1 MKPAV
6 EMPSA
11 NVIEAVQVVGNKGS
25 FGEGATGS
33 HTKISVKAGEK
44 FRLKKA
50 GADSIA
56 DDVIALKEGDTLS
69 LQYADGTQISLE
81 GFYTSPGAE
90 IELSLDNGASHTIAS
105 TDTGTTLS
113 NGSSLVY
120 SHGNTTTLMGMVSQN
135 ETLQTALANNT
146 SLAHLDRYAQVAT
159 GVATDA
165 VAGGAGAGTAATVET
180 AGGLFAGMSTGAMVG
195 LGALGV
201 GVVAVAAGGGGGGS
215 SAPSAPADTT
225 APVLTG
231 VLAHGVSK
239 TVVLTYGETLDASHP
254 PLSTSFTIT
263 TGGVANVV
271 TAVAVSGSTVTLTLT
286 SAFSAG
292 DAVVISYNGSG
303 VNAIQ
308 DASGND
314 AVAIAS
320 LSSGAVA
327 DGYVRGAQIWIDT
340 NHDGVQDYNTGLTT
354 DESGNFFLPPGTP
367 SGSIVAI
374 GGVNI
379 DTGVENTMPLRAPEG
394 STVINPLTTLVQA
407 IIQANPSTSIAD
419 ASTSVVTALGLTAGT
434 NLTTYDPIE
443 AAQSSDPTVAANAL
457 VAQQAAATVAT
468 IITLAAESA
477 ADSTAATTATN
488 TIISNIVTQI
498 QASETST
505 VVLDLGD
512 STTISNMTA
521 GVTLSD
527 EVQSAIAD
535 ASTAIQ
541 AATVLSE
548 ITTAQSVALDTV
560 AVSASTITATAITAD
575 TTPAIKI
582 NLTTTSTDGTA
593 AISGDTVLLKA
604 DGVQIA
610 SSTLSELDIA
620 RGYITLN
627 SPVLSE
633 GVHAIS
639 AVIVDQAGNISAPYP
654 SVNVTVDT
662 TPTTP
667 STINRIA
674 TDDIINLVEKTAG
687 VVLSGT
693 IASGSTVTV
702 EGNAATVTGTSWS
715 YTLTAGDYTAMGE
728 GTETIDVRVTAAN
741 ATFADSTRNI
751 TIDTITPTAP
761 TINAVSTDSAINT
774 AEKNGTVTISG
785 TAEANALITL
795 TLGAGNIHAVTTNGS
810 GAWTY
815 TLTEADYT
823 SIGSGTT
830 ITATAK
836 DAAGNVSALVSQ
848 AITVDTGAPLL
859 TVNSIATDNIINS
872 AEKAAT
878 VTVTGV
884 NEAGA
889 TVTVNGA
896 SATVTGT
903 TWSYTL
909 TSGDYT
915 AMGEG
920 SETLTIVTTDAAGN
934 ATTRTKTINIDTT
947 IATPTAVLTTDSGT
961 SATDDI
967 TNSAALTFSSK
978 AADVT
983 RTFTVDAGSASAT
996 YVAPTA
1002 DGSHTVTVTDTDTA
1016 GNTATVAKT
1025 FTLDTT
1031 IATPTAVLTT
1041 DSGTSATDD
1050 ITNSAALTFNTAA
1063 VDVTRSF
1070 VVDGGSASAIY
1081 VAPTTEGS
1089 HTVVVTDTDT
1099 AGNTATLTKT
1109 LMIDTIAPTFTS
1121 GTTTT
1126 VSENTTTAVYTAVA
1140 TGDATYS
1147 LGGTDAALFNVDSVS
1162 GAVTF
1167 KVAPDYENPTDAG
1180 TNNTYDITVTAT
1192 DTAGNTSN
1200 QAVAIT
1206 VQNVDVTVNNVAT
1219 DNIISAAE
1227 KATGVTLTGNNE
1239 PGISVVTVNGQN
1251 ATVNGT
1257 SWSYA
1262 LDTAAITAMGEG
1274 SEILTI
1280 VSGGTTITK
1289 DITVDTVA
1297 PIITMNPATADN
1309 ILNALENSNPI
1320 KTITGTTTAQDGQ
1333 VVTYKVDGIAKG
1345 TGIVSGGAWSVTFAA
1360 IAPFL
1365 SDGAHIRSAEV
1376 SDTAGNIAIVSSD
1389 FTVDAAAPTITISAI
1404 TADDI
1409 LNTAEVAAGGAIS
1422 GTTTAEDGRIVTV
1435 KINGFDLGTAT
1446 VSSGAWSFPVS
1457 ASDLGTLTQGSYS
1470 ITADVS
1476 DTAGNPAV
1484 QATHSFSVDSVAPT
1498 GTISNASFDNI
1509 LNATENVAGSKTI
1522 TGTSDAENGST
1533 VVVKIDGNIKGT
1545 TTVTGGAWSLTYTT
1559 TGVLSDGTHTR
1570 SAEITD
1576 LAGNVGIVSKTF
1588 TADTVVSALGYTLS
1602 SGTATVSNLEVGA
1615 TWEYQIDGGSFFAG
1629 TGNTFAISTV
1639 GSHTFSIRQTDSAG
1653 NVSTISNGV
1662 SADGG
1667 NPPPNYTPYT
1677 MINNNTLL
1685 IAKGQALNIDLQNYV
1700 SDPDGDTVTITVNSS
1715 TLPTGL
1721 SISNGIITGS
1731 TTATSGSLNV
1741 TLDDGHGGISTQT
1754 INLAAID
1761 MPSSMAYV
1769 YGAAATIDS
1778 TTNFFGVDSYDLG
1791 IWSLS
1796 IGDVVSG
1803 STTEGSFASYN
1814 YANGAYVADTNDAGN
1829 FDVVS
1834 TTATGVTLTHSG
1846 TTETVVFSDAKA
1858 VTSVDGVVTTG
1869 LNSVTATWTVTAQ
1882 TNTVATATDWWTE
1895 NYTYWDQSLN
1905 NGQGGQAP
1913 ITTLTGLRDAFVS
1926 PNWGGDV
1933 YINENTRVNLVGTTG
1948 ATSGTLISQVWDG
1961 TYNTYTDQNGLQ
1973 QIDKHTVD
1981 GAAISG
1987 GTWAIETISGVE
1999 YLTVTVPNQG
2009 IHAFKVENG
2018 VLLSTE
2024 IAAAGTS
2031 YSETM
2036 FYGPSLVTFQGVV
2049 IDVIAANAP
2058 IIIGTPFDAVIISS
2072 TLAATETAIT
2082 AFPVGTTFTDGYVT
2096 MVFSSATAGTITE
2109 PNGLVHNLTLANGIA
2124 SASVEGIT
2132 YSYKMLSGSGDM
2144 IILGQ
2149 TDTDLTVEMNGETQG
2164 PPAIWTL
2171 ISTTA
2176 TVDPFPSSGIMTL
2189 WETST
2194 DNFGDQYGTTW
2205 AKTVFDF
2212 TNNTAQD
2219 YFINGTA
2226 DTVQTFTV
2234 DTTTNTMHIAATASN
2249 GRTSD
2254 IQLMGGFNG
2263 FYAFES
2269 HYTESYTW
2277 GQNSA
2282 GGSADMSAY
2291 LVAHSDILW
2300 SENGYDNNNNGTMY
2314 DYGMVTRTNGTVT
2327 GTTDYNSNLAN
2338 HSDST
2343 ENWSS
2348 VSATLSN
2355 GNLVINE
2362 GDRTNTYSIANNEMN
2377 VTQAGTDVFSF
2388 TETNP
2393 FSYTYAYEMNMGNGT
2408 VGVGLH
2414 DAMALNVGDLN
2425 YNHTLYG
2432 IDSAQDTGVNAIT
2445 ITPADVLAQGVSDGL
2460 GHYGIGINKGDN
2472 DSVTLTGWTDTTQ
2485 DVNISGIMYSIYTDN
2500 TQVAQLYISN
2510 SAPL

>member
-1 MKPAV
+1 MKTAV

-11 NVIEAVQVVGNKGS
+11 NVIEAVQIVGNKGS
-25 FGEGATGS
+25 FSEVTTGS

-44 FRLKKA
+44 FRLKKS

-81 GFYTSPGAE
+81 GFYTSQGAE
-90 IELSLDNGASHTIAS
+90 IELFLSDGASHTIES
-105 TDTGTTLS
+105 SDIGITLS
-113 NGSSLVY
+113 DGSSLVY
-120 SHGNTTTLMGMVSQN
+120 SHGNTSTLMGMVSQN

-146 SLAHLDRYAQVAT
+146 SLGHLDRYAELAT

-165 VAGGAGAGTAATVET
+165 TAGGAVAGSATTAAT
-180 AGGLFAGMSTGAMVG
+180 AGGLFTGMSTGVMVG

-215 SAPSAPADTT
+215 SAPAAPADTT

-254 PLSTSFTIT
+254 PLSTSFAIT
-263 TGGVANVV
+263 TGGVANVI
-271 TAVAVSGSTVTLTLT
+271 TAVAVSGTTVTLTLT

-314 AVAIAS
+314 AVAITS

-340 NHDGVQDYNTGLTT
+340 NHDGVQDYNTGITT

-379 DTGVENTMPLRAPEG
+379 DTGVANTMPLRAPEG

-407 IIQANPSTSIAD
+407 IIQANPSTSVSD
-419 ASTSVVTALGLTAGT
+419 ASTSVVAALGLTTGT

-477 ADSTAATTATN
+477 SDSTAATTATN

-512 STTISNMTA
+512 STTMSNMTA
-521 GVTLSD
+521 GVTLSN

-548 ITTAQSVALDTV
+548 ITTAQSVALDTI

-575 TTPAIKI
+575 TTPAIKV
-582 NLTTTSTDGTA
+582 NLNTTSTDGTA

-610 SSTLSELDIA
+610 TATLTEIDVA

-639 AVIVDQAGNISAPYP
+639 AVIVDQAGNIGTPYP

-674 TDDIINLVEKTAG
+674 TDDIINLAEKTAG
-687 VVLSGT
+687 VTLNGT

-702 EGNAATVTGTSWS
+702 EGHAATVTGTSWS
-715 YTLTAGDYTAMGE
+715 YTLTAGDYTVMGE
-728 GTETIDVRVTAAN
+728 GAETIDVRVTAAN

-751 TIDTITPTAP
+751 TIDTIVPTAP
-761 TINAVSTDSAINT
+761 IINAVSIDNAIN
-774 AEKNGTVTISG
+774 ASEKAGAISISG
-785 TAEANALITL
+785 SAEANALITL
-795 TLGAGNIHAVTTNGS
+795 TLGVGNIHAVNADGS
-810 GAWTY
+810 GTWTY
-815 TLTEADYT
+815 ALTAADYT
-823 SIGSGTT
+823 SIGTGTT

-836 DAAGNVSALVSQ
+836 DAAGNVSATASQ

-859 TVNSIATDNIINS
+859 TVNSIASDNIINS
-872 AEKAAT
+872 IEKAAT

-884 NEAGA
+884 NEAGS

-903 TWSYTL
+903 TWSYVLDVSAIGT
-909 TSGDYT
+909 
-915 AMGEG
+915 MGEG

-934 ATTRTKTINIDTT
+934 ATTRTKTINVDTI
-947 IATPTAVLTTDSGT
+947 IATPTTVLTTDSGT
-961 SATDDI
+961 SATDNI
-967 TNSAALTFSSK
+967 TNSAALTFNT
-978 AADVT
+978 AAVDVT
-983 RTFTVDAGSASAT
+983 RSFVVDGGSASAT

-1016 GNTATVAKT
+1016 GNTT
-1025 FTLDTT
+1025 
-1031 IATPTAVLTT
+1031 
-1041 DSGTSATDD
+1041 
-1050 ITNSAALTFNTAA
+1050 
-1063 VDVTRSF
+1063 
-1070 VVDGGSASAIY
+1070 
-1081 VAPTTEGS
+1081 
-1089 HTVVVTDTDT
+1089 
-1099 AGNTATLTKT
+1099 TLTKT
-1109 LMIDTIAPTFTS
+1109 LMIDTIVPTFTS
-1121 GTTTT
+1121 GTTST

-1140 TGDATYS
+1140 TGAATYS

-1162 GAVTF
+1162 GAATF
-1167 KVAPDYENPTDAG
+1167 KVAPDYENPANGNTD
-1180 TNNTYDITVTAT
+1180 NIYDITVTAT

-1200 QAVAIT
+1200 QAIAIT
-1206 VQNVDVTVNNVAT
+1206 VQNVDVTISNVAT
-1219 DNIISAAE
+1219 DNVISAAE
-1227 KATGVTLTGNNE
+1227 KAAGVTLTGNNE
-1239 PGISVVTVNGQN
+1239 PGITSLTVNGAA

-1274 SEILTI
+1274 PETLTI
-1280 VSGGTTITK
+1280 ISGGTTITK
-1289 DITVDTVA
+1289 DITIDTVA
-1297 PIITMNPATADN
+1297 STLSIGDVSTANIINNAEA
-1309 ILNALENSNPI
+1309 LNGGP
-1320 KTITGTTTAQDGQ
+1320 ITGTTNAEDGC
-1333 VVTYKVDGIAKG
+1333 VVTVKVDGTTLG
-1345 TGIVSGGAWSVTFAA
+1345 TTTVTAGVWSFTVGSNLTTLLSQGNHAVT
-1360 IAPFL
+1360 
-1365 SDGAHIRSAEV
+1365 AEV
-1376 SDTAGNIAIVSSD
+1376 SDLAGNPTTATKIFA
-1389 FTVDAAAPTITISAI
+1389 VDTLAPTITISAI
-1404 TADDI
+1404 TTDDI
-1409 LNTAEVAAGGAIS
+1409 LNTAEIAAGGAIS

-1446 VSSGAWSFPVS
+1446 VASGAWSFPVS

-1476 DTAGNPAV
+1476 DTAGNPAI
-1484 QATHSFSVDSVAPT
+1484 QATHTFSVDSVAPT
-1498 GTISNASFDNI
+1498 GTISNASSDNI
-1509 LNATENVAGSKTI
+1509 LNATENVPGNKTV
-1522 TGTSDAENGST
+1522 TGTSVGAETGSAVAFKVDGIEKGTST
-1533 VVVKIDGNIKGT
+1533 VNADGTWTIN
-1545 TTVTGGAWSLTYTT
+1545 YTT
-1559 TGVLSDGTHTR
+1559 TGSLTEGTHTR
-1570 SAEITD
+1570 TAEITD
-1576 LAGNVGIVSKTF
+1576 LAGNVGTVSKTVTVDM
-1588 TADTVVSALGYTLS
+1588 TAPTIASTTPITTNDLDA
-1602 SGTATVSNLEVGA
+1602 SGT
-1615 TWEYQIDGGSFFAG
+1615 Y
-1629 TGNTFAISTV
+1629 
-1639 GSHTFSIRQTDSAG
+1639 SAG
-1653 NVSTISNGV
+1653 DTISIKLSEASIGLTL
-1662 SADGG
+1662 AD
-1667 NPPPNYTPYT
+1667 
-1677 MINNNTLL
+1677 
-1685 IAKGQALNIDLQNYV
+1685 
-1700 SDPDGDTVTITVNSS
+1700 
-1715 TLPTGL
+1715 L
-1721 SISNGIITGS
+1721 SISNMHTLGAGATLS
-1731 TTATSGSLNV
+1731 TTDNITYTITLGSGTDVVEADTITIASGSFTDIALNPSANNIV
-1741 TLDDGHGGISTQT
+1741 YTL
-1754 INLAAID
+1754 
-1761 MPSSMAYV
+1761 
-1769 YGAAATIDS
+1769 ATP
-1778 TTNFFGVDSYDLG
+1778 
-1791 IWSLS
+1791 
-1796 IGDVVSG
+1796 
-1803 STTEGSFASYN
+1803 
-1814 YANGAYVADTNDAGN
+1814 ADT
-1829 FDVVS
+1829 
-1834 TTATGVTLTHSG
+1834 TAPD
-1846 TTETVVFSDAKA
+1846 TVI
-1858 VTSVDGVVTTG
+1858 
-1869 LNSVTATWTVTAQ
+1869 L
-1882 TNTVATATDWWTE
+1882 
-1895 NYTYWDQSLN
+1895 
-1905 NGQGGQAP
+1905 
-1913 ITTLTGLRDAFVS
+1913 
-1926 PNWGGDV
+1926 
-1933 YINENTRVNLVGTTG
+1933 
-1948 ATSGTLISQVWDG
+1948 
-1961 TYNTYTDQNGLQ
+1961 
-1973 QIDKHTVD
+1973 
-1981 GAAISG
+1981 
-1987 GTWAIETISGVE
+1987 
-1999 YLTVTVPNQG
+1999 
-2009 IHAFKVENG
+2009 
-2018 VLLSTE
+2018 
-2024 IAAAGTS
+2024 
-2031 YSETM
+2031 
-2036 FYGPSLVTFQGVV
+2036 
-2049 IDVIAANAP
+2049 
-2058 IIIGTPFDAVIISS
+2058 SS
-2072 TLAATETAIT
+2072 TLTAPEMAIT

-2096 MVFSSATAGTITE
+2096 MVFSSTTAGTITE

-2124 SASVEGIT
+2124 SASVGGTT
-2132 YSYKMLSGSGDM
+2132 YNYKILSGSGDM

-2149 TDTDLTVEMNGETQG
+2149 TDIDLTVEMNGATQG
-2164 PPAIWTL
+2164 PPPIWTL

-2176 TVDPFPSSGIMTL
+2176 AVDPFPSSGIMML
-2189 WETST
+2189 WATST
-2194 DNFGDQYGTTW
+2194 DNFGDQNGATW

-2212 TNNTAQD
+2212 TNHTAQD
-2219 YFINGTA
+2219 YFIDGTA
-2226 DTVQTFTV
+2226 DTIQTFTV
-2234 DTTTNTMHIAATASN
+2234 DTATNTMHIAATASN
-2249 GRTSD
+2249 SRTSD
-2254 IQLMGGFNG
+2254 IQLMGGYNG

-2269 HYTESYTW
+2269 HYTDSYAW

-2291 LVAHSDILW
+2291 LTAHSDILW
-2300 SENGYDNNNNGTMY
+2300 SENGYDNNGNGTLY
-2314 DYGMVTRTNGTVT
+2314 DYGTVTRTSGIISGFTE
-2327 GTTDYNSNLAN
+2327 YASSNAD
-2338 HSDST
+2338 HSGAT
-2343 ENWSS
+2343 ENWSA

-2355 GNLVINE
+2355 GALVIDE
-2362 GDRTNTYSIANNEMN
+2362 GDRTRTYSIVNNEIN
-2377 VTQAGTDVFSF
+2377 ITQVGTEVFSF
-2388 TETNP
+2388 TTANP

-2445 ITPADVLAQGVSDGL
+2445 ITPADVLAQGVSDGQ

-2485 DVNISGIMYSIYTDN
+2485 DVSISGIMYSVYTDN

>member
-1 MKPAV
+1 MKTAI

-11 NVIEAVQVVGNKGS
+11 NVIKAVQAVGSKGS
-25 FGEGATGS
+25 LGEGTTGS

-56 DDVIALKEGDTLS
+56 DDVIAIKAGDALS

-81 GFYTSPGAE
+81 GFYTSQGAE
-90 IELSLDNGASHTIAS
+90 IELSLGDGASHTIES
-105 TDTGTTLS
+105 SDTGTTLS
-113 NGSSLVY
+113 DGSSLVY

-146 SLAHLDRYAQVAT
+146 SLAHLDHYAELAT

-165 VAGGAGAGTAATVET
+165 VAGGAAAGTAASTAT

-201 GVVAVAAGGGGGGS
+201 GAVTVAAGGSGGGS
-215 SAPSAPADTT
+215 SAPAAPSDTT

-263 TGGVANVV
+263 TGSVANGV
-271 TAVAVSGSTVTLTLT
+271 TAVAVSGATVTLTLT
-286 SAFSAG
+286 SAFGAG
-292 DAVVISYNGSG
+292 DVVVISYNGSG
-303 VNAIQ
+303 VSAIQ

-314 AVAIAS
+314 AVAITS

-340 NHDGVQDYNTGLTT
+340 NDDGVQDYNTGITT

-367 SGSIVAI
+367 TGSIVAI

-407 IIQANPSTSIAD
+407 IIQADTTGY
-419 ASTSVVTALGLTAGT
+419 TSVAEASASVVAALGLTITGD
-434 NLTTYDPIE
+434 LTTYDPIE
-443 AAQSSDPTVAANAL
+443 SNNL

-498 QASETST
+498 QSSETST

-527 EVQSAIAD
+527 EVQSAITD

-548 ITTAQSVALDTV
+548 ITTAQSVALDTI

-575 TTPAIKI
+575 TTPAIKV
-582 NLTTTSTDGTA
+582 NLNTTSTDGKA
-593 AISGDTVLLKA
+593 AISGDTVLLKS
-604 DGVQIA
+604 DDIQIA
-610 SSTLSELDIA
+610 SATLSELDIA
-620 RGYITLN
+620 RGYITIN

-654 SVNVTVDT
+654 SVNVAVDT
-662 TPTTP
+662 TSTTP
-667 STINRIA
+667 SAINRVA
-674 TDDIINLVEKTAG
+674 TDDVINSSEKTAG
-687 VVLSGT
+687 VTLSGT

-702 EGNAATVTGTSWS
+702 EGHAATVAGTSWS
-715 YTLTAGDYTAMGE
+715 YTLTAGDYTDMGE
-728 GTETIDVRVTAAN
+728 GDETIDVVVTAAN
-741 ATFADSTRNI
+741 SSTAASTHII
-751 TIDTITPTAP
+751 TIDTITPTTP
-761 TINAVSTDSAINT
+761 TINAVSIDNAIN
-774 AEKNGTVTISG
+774 ASEKAGAISISG
-785 TAEANALITL
+785 SAEANALIIL
-795 TLGAGNIHAVTTNGS
+795 TLGVGNIHAVNADGS

-815 TLTEADYT
+815 ALTAADYT
-823 SIGSGTT
+823 SIGTGTT

-836 DAAGNVSALVSQ
+836 DAAGNVSDMASQ

-859 TVNSIATDNIINS
+859 TVNSIASDNIINS
-872 AEKAAT
+872 TEKAAT

-884 NEAGA
+884 NEAGS
-889 TVTVNGA
+889 TVTVNGI

-903 TWSYTL
+903 TWSYVL
-909 TSGDYT
+909 NASAIS

-934 ATTRTKTINIDTT
+934 ATMRTKTINVDTI

-967 TNSAALTFSSK
+967 TNSAALSFSSK

-996 YVAPTA
+996 YTAPTS

-1016 GNTATVAKT
+1016 GNTAIVTKS

-1031 IATPTAVLTT
+1031 IVAPTATLVS
-1041 DSGTSATDD
+1041 DSGASATDN
-1050 ITNSAALTFNTAA
+1050 ITNSAALIFNTEA

-1070 VVDGGSASAIY
+1070 VVDGGSASATY
-1081 VAPTTEGS
+1081 VVPTADGS
-1089 HTVVVTDTDT
+1089 HNVKVIDTDT
-1099 AGNTATLTKT
+1099 AGNSATLIKT
-1109 LMIDTIAPTFTS
+1109 LVIDTTAPTFTS
-1121 GTTTT
+1121 GTAAT
-1126 VSENTTTAVYTAVA
+1126 VSENTTAAVYTAVA
-1140 TGDATYS
+1140 MGAATYS
-1147 LGGTDAALFNVDSVS
+1147 LGGSDAALFNVDSTS
-1162 GAVTF
+1162 GSVTF
-1167 KVAPDYENPTDAG
+1167 KVAPDYENPTDTG

-1200 QAVAIT
+1200 QSVAIT

-1227 KATGVTLTGNNE
+1227 KAAGVTLSGNNE
-1239 PGISVVTVNGQN
+1239 PGITSLTVNGHS
-1251 ATVNGT
+1251 AAVNGT
-1257 SWSYA
+1257 SWSYT

-1274 SEILTI
+1274 PETLTI

-1289 DITVDTVA
+1289 DIMIDTTAPVIAPINLESVIGMNPTTVNATHILGMQLSGTQSPGDTISISGFASGTKSASTNELNGTWSIPVITGDVIEGANVLTITMTDAVGNSSSTTKTLNVDT
-1297 PIITMNPATADN
+1297 
-1309 ILNALENSNPI
+1309 L
-1320 KTITGTTTAQDGQ
+1320 
-1333 VVTYKVDGIAKG
+1333 
-1345 TGIVSGGAWSVTFAA
+1345 
-1360 IAPFL
+1360 
-1365 SDGAHIRSAEV
+1365 
-1376 SDTAGNIAIVSSD
+1376 
-1389 FTVDAAAPTITISAI
+1389 APTIAISAI
-1404 TADDI
+1404 TSDDI
-1409 LNTAEVAAGGAIS
+1409 LNAAEVAVGGAIS
-1422 GTTTAEDGRIVTV
+1422 GTTTAENGQTVTV
-1435 KINGFDLGTAT
+1435 KVDGVDFGTAT
-1446 VSSGAWSFPVS
+1446 VASGAWSLPVS
-1457 ASDLGTLTQGSYS
+1457 ASTLVMLTQGSHT
-1470 ITADVS
+1470 IAADVS
-1476 DTAGNPAV
+1476 DTAENPAV
-1484 QATHSFSVDSVAPT
+1484 QATHSFTVDSVAPT
-1498 GTISNASFDNI
+1498 GTISNASLDNV
-1509 LNATENVAGSKTI
+1509 LNAIENVAGSKTI

-1533 VVVKIDGNIKGT
+1533 VVVKIDGNTKGT
-1545 TTVTGGAWSLTYTT
+1545 TTVSDGAWSLNYTT
-1559 TGVLSDGTHTR
+1559 TGVLSDGSHIR

-1576 LAGNVGIVSKTF
+1576 LAGNTEIVSKTF
-1588 TADTVVSALGYTLS
+1588 TVDTVVSALGYNFS

-1615 TWEYQIDGGSFFAG
+1615 TWEYQIDGGSFSTG
-1629 TGNTFAISTV
+1629 TGNTFAISTS

-1662 SADGG
+1662 SVDGG
-1667 NPPPNYTPYT
+1667 NLPPNYTPYT

-1685 IAKGQALNIDLQNYV
+1685 IAKGQDLNIDLQNYV
-1700 SDPDGDTVTITVNSS
+1700 SDPDGDTVSIMVNSS

-1721 SISNGIITGS
+1721 SISNGIITGT
-1731 TTATSGSLNV
+1731 TTATTGSLNI
-1741 TLDDGHGGISTQT
+1741 TLNDGHGGISTQT
-1754 INLAAID
+1754 INLSVID
-1761 MPSSMAYV
+1761 DPSSMAYV
-1769 YGAAATIDS
+1769 YGSAATIDP
-1778 TTNFFGVDSYDLG
+1778 TTNFFGVDSYDMG
-1791 IWSLS
+1791 IWSLN
-1796 IGDVVSG
+1796 IGDVVGG

-1814 YANGAYVADTNDAGN
+1814 YINEAYVADTNDAGN

-1834 TTATGVTLTHSG
+1834 TTATGVTLMHSG

-1858 VTSVDGVVTTG
+1858 VTSVNGVVTSG
-1869 LNSVTATWTVTAQ
+1869 LNSATATWTVTAQ

-1895 NYTYWDQSLN
+1895 NYTYW
-1905 NGQGGQAP
+1905 NGTASVA

-1926 PNWGGDV
+1926 PNWGGDI
-1933 YINENTRVNLVGTTG
+1933 YINENTRVNLVGTAG

-1961 TYNTYTDQNGLQ
+1961 TYNTYTDQNGIQ

-1981 GAAISG
+1981 GATISG

-2009 IHAFKVENG
+2009 VHAFKVENG
-2018 VLLSTE
+2018 VLMSTE

-2031 YSETM
+2031 YSETL

-2194 DNFGDQYGTTW
+2194 DNFGDQYGATW

-2300 SENGYDNNNNGTMY
+2300 SENGQDNNNNGTAY

-2327 GTTDYNSNLAN
+2327 GTTDYNSNLAD
-2338 HSDST
+2338 HSDFT
-2343 ENWSS
+2343 ENWSA

-2377 VTQAGTDVFSF
+2377 VTQVGTDIFSLVD
-2388 TETNP
+2388 TNP
-2393 FSYTYAYEMNMGNGT
+2393 FSYTYAYEIDMGNGM

-2414 DAMALNVGDLN
+2414 DAMALNVADLN

-2445 ITPADVLAQGVSDGL
+2445 ITVADVLAQGISDGY
-2460 GHYGIGINKGDN
+2460 GNYGIGITKGDN

-2485 DVNISGIMYSIYTDN
+2485 DVNISGIMYSVYTDN